1 VSTRDLQ
8 ARIDLW
14 IKREFIKEK
23 ESLMEEETARPTFE
37 RPETGTEY
45 ASPQT
50 EVEAKVAASWERLFG
65 IERVGRHDNFYELG
79 GHSLLATTLVNRLKR
94 EFETNLS
101 IRDILDH
108 PTVSEL
114 SAFIQVSCR
123 SGNQTE
129 GRRRNPG

>member
-1 VSTRDLQ
+1 
-8 ARIDLW
+8 
-14 IKREFIKEK
+14 
-23 ESLMEEETARPTFE
+23 
-37 RPETGTEY
+37 
-45 ASPQT
+45 
-50 EVEAKVAASWERLFG
+50 VEAKVAASWERLFG

-123 SGNQTE
+123 SGDQAE
-129 GRRRNPG
+129 GRRRNPA